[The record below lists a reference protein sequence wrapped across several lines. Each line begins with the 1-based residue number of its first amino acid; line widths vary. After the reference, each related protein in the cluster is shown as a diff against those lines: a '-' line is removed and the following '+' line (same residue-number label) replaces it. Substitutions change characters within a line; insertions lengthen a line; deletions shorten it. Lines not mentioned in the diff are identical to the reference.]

1 MMKIILSWK
10 VSLLCSDVYGID
22 VSELAFNK
30 LIQKN
35 QCITSTK
42 ISLKLHENNKP
53 VYHKERK
60 VPHALHEKVQ
70 NELD

>member
-1 MMKIILSWK
+1 M
-10 VSLLCSDVYGID
+10 YGID

-35 QCITSTK
+35 ECITSAK
-42 ISLKLHENNKP
+42 VSLKLRKNNKP

-60 VPHALHEKVQ
+60 VPHALHGKVQ
-70 NELD
+70 KELDTFESQ